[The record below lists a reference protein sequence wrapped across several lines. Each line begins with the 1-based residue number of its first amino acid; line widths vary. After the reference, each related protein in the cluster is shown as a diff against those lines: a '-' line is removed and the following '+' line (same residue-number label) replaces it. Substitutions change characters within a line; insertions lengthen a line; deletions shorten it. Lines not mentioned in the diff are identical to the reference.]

1 MSIARDETETA
12 AMITIKTEA
21 IPLSSLGR
29 SGGAPDPSMVRAHKQ
44 ADLSGSEA
52 AEFEADDF
60 RESDHDGMLG
70 AEMTLNVDFIMQLQ
84 STECFRFLRDR
95 FVRLGCHN
103 ITRTIE
109 FSSMVRNLAV
119 P

>member
-12 AMITIKTEA
+12 AMIKTEA
-21 IPLSSLGR
+21 IPPSSLGR

-60 RESDHDGMLG
+60 RESDHDWMLA
-70 AEMTLNVDFIMQLQ
+70 AEMV
-84 STECFRFLRDR
+84 
-95 FVRLGCHN
+95 
-103 ITRTIE
+103 
-109 FSSMVRNLAV
+109 AV
-119 P
+119 G